1 MYTLSIDVSS
11 LHVLTFHFHNPK
23 EWCYYCLPFID
34 GKKLRDKKKSSSIG
48 KEHIQRVE
56 KKTGLSPSH
65 TTAGCT

>member
-34 GKKLRDKKKSSSIG
+34 GKKLRDKKKN
-48 KEHIQRVE
+48 QV
-56 KKTGLSPSH
+56 
-65 TTAGCT
+65 A